1 MMPADAMFEL
11 HGSSKTAS
19 PGGSGEN
26 TNLRAIMPMMCRVL
40 AALTLVVLPFHS
52 MAHNEHSIG
61 STEIEFYEIELSPNE
76 KLKMSHL
83 KIYSENELHDDEG
96 VVDDDLPLPPQNTAD
111 ENDFSFIAL

>member
-1 MMPADAMFEL
+1 
-11 HGSSKTAS
+11 
-19 PGGSGEN
+19 
-26 TNLRAIMPMMCRVL
+26 MPMMCRVL